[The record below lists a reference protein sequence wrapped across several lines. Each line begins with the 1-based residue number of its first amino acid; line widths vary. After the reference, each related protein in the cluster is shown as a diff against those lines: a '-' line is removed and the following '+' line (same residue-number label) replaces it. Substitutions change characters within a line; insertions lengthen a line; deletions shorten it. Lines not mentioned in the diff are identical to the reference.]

1 MIFKQRGGRVFFRKG
16 RPPAY
21 HPLLPLSRV
30 RSQGPV
36 GVFLYV
42 EGWGGGENYPRWGG
56 ELDDT
61 VAKNATERNE
71 KIDKCGVL
79 WGQINSFGG

>member
-1 MIFKQRGGRVFFRKG
+1 M
-16 RPPAY
+16 
-21 HPLLPLSRV
+21 
-30 RSQGPV
+30 
-36 GVFLYV
+36 
-42 EGWGGGENYPRWGG
+42 GE
-56 ELDDT
+56 ELDDK

>member
-1 MIFKQRGGRVFFRKG
+1 MFFRKG

-42 EGWGGGENYPRWGG
+42 EGWGGGENYPRWG
-56 ELDDT
+56 
-61 VAKNATERNE
+61 R
-71 KIDKCGVL
+71 
-79 WGQINSFGG
+79 S